1 MLEDTEA
8 KRSLEFR
15 PKPHFE
21 YMMEA
26 EVGAHVPVTHSL
38 LLLLYCIASTGEER
52 FGLDVIEN
60 QGANKAF

>member
-8 KRSLEFR
+8 KRSLEFC

-26 EVGAHVPVTHSL
+26 EVGAHVPVIRSL
-38 LLLLYCIASTGEER
+38 LLLLYCIASTGGER
-52 FGLDVIEN
+52 VGVDVIEN
-60 QGANKAF
+60 QGAIKAF